1 MYANDIKDNIKNS
14 KKNKSQIKYAIK
26 FFKQKGDSLQQVA
39 SNFILK
45 NIGEHSFIQHALY
58 DSEGNEIE
66 WDVLLYKNYDSM
78 IAAMDSLE
86 AIKGELIWKRKEK
99 VEDVQTISG
108 EVLIENVEL
117 AFEVW
122 KEKPWA
128 KNYSYEIFKEYIL
141 PYRGSNEPI
150 ESWRGYF
157 MNDYRHIESK
167 MNNIDDPV
175 EAVRLINNDLKSWFK
190 FDSRFYC
197 HPTDQGLFSMLM
209 NKVGRCEDMT
219 NLAIYAMRA
228 NGIAVTS
235 DYTPHWADT
244 GNNHAWN
251 VVITPDGKT
260 IPFMGCEENPGKYS
274 LRQRMAKVY
283 RKTYSKQTDNLAF
296 KLENEEKAPTW
307 LSGKCYIDVTREYTN
322 VSDVTLTLK
331 SEIPDGVHFAYLCVF
346 NSGEWKAIHW
356 GRINSNSVTFTEMGV
371 NLVYLPMF
379 YVNEE
384 LIPAGEPF
392 ILRRDKTIRT
402 LKEDGVFEFVKLTSV
417 RKKNIEKSSR
427 HKTNVF
433 LDEGCKYELFYWEND
448 WKSLGVKTAKG
459 DPLVFR
465 NVPENCLYWLVKKDS
480 KKEERIFTYHND
492 KQFWW

>member
-1 MYANDIKDNIKNS
+1 MYANDIKNVIKSS
-14 KKNKSQIKYAIK
+14 KKNKDQIKYAIRY
-26 FFKQKGDSLQQVA
+26 FKQEGDSLQQDA
-39 SNFILK
+39 SNYILK
-45 NIGEHSFIQHALY
+45 SIGEHSFIQYALV
-58 DSEGNEIE
+58 DSGGSEIE
-66 WDVLLYKNYDSM
+66 WDVLHYKNYDSM
-78 IAAMDSLE
+78 SAAMDSLE
-86 AIKGELIWKRKEK
+86 AIKGKLIWEKKEK
-99 VEDVQTISG
+99 VEDVQTISA

-117 AFEVW
+117 AFEAW

-128 KNYSYEIFKEYIL
+128 KNYSFEIFKEYIL
-141 PYRGSNEPI
+141 PFRGSNEPI

-157 MNDYRHIESK
+157 MVEYKDIDSK
-167 MNNIDDPV
+167 MNNVNDPL
-175 EAVRLINNDLKSWFK
+175 EAATLINKDLKSWFK

-235 DYTPHWADT
+235 DYTPQWADT

-251 VVITPDGKT
+251 VVITPDGKA

-274 LRQRMAKVY
+274 LRRRMAKVY
-283 RKTYSKQTDNLAF
+283 RKTYSKQTENLAF
-296 KLENEEKAPTW
+296 KLGNEEKAPAW
-307 LSGKCYIDVTREYTN
+307 LSGKCYLDVTREYTN
-322 VSDVTLTLK
+322 VSHVTLKLD
-331 SEIPDGVHFAYLCVF
+331 SEIPDGVNFAYLCVF

-356 GRINSNSVTFTEMGV
+356 GKINGNSVTFTEMGL
-371 NLVYLPMF
+371 NLAYLPMF

-392 ILRRDKTIRT
+392 ILRRDKAIRT

-427 HKTNVF
+427 NRINVF
-433 LDEGCKYELFYWEND
+433 LDEGCKYELFYWQNE

-459 DPLVFR
+459 DPLVLR
-465 NVPENCLYWLVKKDS
+465 NVPKNCLYWLVKKGS